1 MHLSLVEE
9 CRGRVE
15 RALAVLRAGPNHDT
29 RREMKL
35 YAALGASLTHT
46 IGRRDA
52 PEIGTAWTKALELAT
67 SLNDT
72 RYQLHSLEGLYYV
85 HSVSGRNAPALVIA
99 QKFCSLAAA
108 SADPDDLQ
116 IGERMIGVTKHYL
129 GDQPS
134 ARRHIERAL
143 AHHQASD
150 HSGQIIP
157 FQIDQRVSAGV
168 FLSRILWL
176 QGFPEQ
182 AMRAAES
189 SVEAARAANHE
200 ISLCYAL
207 AYAACTIAFW
217 VGDLAAAEHYVRMLL
232 DRSTRHA
239 LALWRALGCSHR
251 GVLVVKRGD
260 VIAGLGLLRAGLD
273 EFGKDRVAA
282 RSLIFLTEMAE
293 ALGRAGEIADGL
305 AVAEAAIERSEQNEG
320 HWALAELL
328 RVKGELLL
336 LRGTQGAA
344 AGADDHFRQAL
355 DWARRQGALSWEL
368 RAATSLARLLRDQDR
383 STEAISLLA
392 SVYNRF
398 TEGFETDD
406 LKAARALIDGFPM
419 AANTEPR
426 HLSGQVPRRRGVD

>member
-1 MHLSLVEE
+1 
-9 CRGRVE
+9 
-15 RALAVLRAGPNHDT
+15 
-29 RREMKL
+29 MKL

-46 IGRRDA
+46 IGRGGDV
-52 PEIGTAWTKALELAT
+52 PEIAAAWTKALELAT

-72 RYQLHSLEGLYYV
+72 RYQFHSLEGLYYF
-85 HSVSGRNAPALVIA
+85 HSMSGRNGPALVMA
-99 QKFCSLAAA
+99 QKFCGLAAA
-108 SADPDDLQ
+108 SADPNDLL

-143 AHHQASD
+143 PHHQASD
-150 HSGQIIP
+150 HSAHIIP

-189 SVEAARAANHE
+189 SVEAAQTANHA

-207 AYAACTIAFW
+207 AFAACTIAFW
-217 VGDLAAAEHYVRMLL
+217 VGDLAAAEHYLGMLF
-232 DRSTRHA
+232 DHSTRHA
-239 LALWRALGCSHR
+239 LALWRALGRSYR
-251 GVLVVKRGD
+251 GVLVIKRGD

-305 AVAEAAIERSEQNEG
+305 AVAEGAIERSEQNEG
-320 HWALAELL
+320 RWAFAELL

-336 LRGTQGAA
+336 LQGAPGAA
-344 AGADDHFRQAL
+344 AAAEDHFRQAL
-355 DWARRQGALSWEL
+355 DWAHGQGALSFEL
-368 RAATSLARLLRDQDR
+368 RAATSLARLRLGDASGHIDQHQRADHHDRRKGRRHDPPRRARDPARDQRQGCIIDMCY
-383 STEAISLLA
+383 AD
-392 SVYNRF
+392 V
-398 TEGFETDD
+398 
-406 LKAARALIDGFPM
+406 AAGATSRCP
-419 AANTEPR
+419 
-426 HLSGQVPRRRGVD
+426 